1 MIKLSKMK
9 GEFIMKKF
17 HGLILTAL
25 VTCLI
30 IPFSLAASA
39 ETNENGNNST
49 PTEEKTTDTT
59 ENIITEEKTEP
70 AEPTKDTTVTPPQK
84 SKVQTTIDITDLKK
98 FTRMNKIVRLISKI
112 SPQH

>member
-49 PTEEKTTDTT
+49 PTEEK
-59 ENIITEEKTEP
+59 N
-70 AEPTKDTTVTPPQK
+70 
-84 SKVQTTIDITDLKK
+84 
-98 FTRMNKIVRLISKI
+98 NGYY
-112 SPQH
+112 